1 MINVLSSELSE
12 CVRTQR
18 LVTEVEMGTTAL
30 GELKDGGRGVM
41 VLHRRQSRMQ
51 CWGVGA
57 WACDAGPEC
66 PVTEGGGSI
75 CIEQELMG
83 WI

>member
-1 MINVLSSELSE
+1 MCENPEA
-12 CVRTQR
+12 CHR
-18 LVTEVEMGTTAL
+18 GGDGDHCL
-30 GELKDGGRGVM
+30 GELKDGGVVM
-41 VLHRRQSRMQ
+41 VLHGWWSRMR

-66 PVTEGGGSI
+66 PVTEGRGSI